1 MFNSELLKILCC
13 PETRQ
18 ELRLAGSELME
29 SLNRRI
35 TEGTLRNRAGR
46 AVTEKLDG
54 GLLRTD
60 GKFLYP
66 IRQDIPVMLVD
77 EAIPSDGSVLR

>member
-1 MFNSELLKILCC
+1 MFDTELLKILCC

-18 ELRLAGSELME
+18 ELRLAASELVE

-35 TEGTLRNRAGR
+35 AEGTLRNRSGR

-54 GLLRTD
+54 GLLRAD
-60 GKFLYP
+60 GKLLYP

-77 EAIPSDGSVLR
+77 EAIPLNGSVLR

>member
-1 MFNSELLKILCC
+1 MFNSELLRILCC

-18 ELRLAGSELME
+18 ELRLAEPELVE

-35 TEGTLRNRAGR
+35 AEGTLRNRAGR
-46 AVTEKLDG
+46 AVTEKLGG
-54 GLLRTD
+54 GLLRAD

-77 EAIPSDGSVLR
+77 ESIPLDGSVLR

>member
-1 MFNSELLKILCC
+1 MFNPDLLKILCC

-18 ELRLAGSELME
+18 ELRLAEPELVE

-35 TEGTLRNRAGR
+35 AEGAVRNRAGR
-46 AVTEKLDG
+46 AVTETLDG
-54 GLLRTD
+54 GLLRAD

-77 EAIPSDGSVLR
+77 EAILLDGSVLR